1 MLKQTAKIISP
12 AAPDAA
18 RPQRARGSVRI
29 GFGLHDGSGDGRTR
43 LTDLYQ
49 AGSAKAMLP
58 RSHAPHPEAT
68 LINTAGGLTGG
79 DRFDWQV
86 DLGPGARATLATQTA
101 ERVYRSVAGTA
112 RVDISLSVG
121 TGAHLDWLGQ
131 ETILFEDSALERRLR
146 LDLAGDATALIVE
159 PLVFGR
165 AAMGESPD
173 RIDLTDRWTITR
185 DGRPLHV
192 EATRIRPPMS
202 ALRGAAALDGGRAVA
217 TVVYAGQDA
226 EDRLGPARSLLPSD
240 GVRAAASAWGGR
252 LVVRLLADDARP
264 LRGALKHFLTGFRGA
279 ALPRVWTM

>member
-1 MLKQTAKIISP
+1 MLKRTASVET
-12 AAPDAA
+12 PDARA
-18 RPQRARGSVRI
+18 TVRPQRARGAVRV
-29 GFGLHDGSGDGRTR
+29 GFGLRDGKSR

-79 DRFDWQV
+79 DRFDWRV

-101 ERVYRSVAGTA
+101 ERVYRSAAGAA
-112 RVDISLSVG
+112 RVDIALSVG
-121 TGAHLDWLGQ
+121 AGAHLDWLGQ
-131 ETILFEDSALERRLR
+131 ETILFERSALERRLR

-165 AAMGESPD
+165 AAMGETPD
-173 RIDLTDRWTITR
+173 WVDLTDRWTITR
-185 DGRPLHV
+185 DGHPLHV

-226 EDRLGPARSLLPSD
+226 EDRLGPARRLLPPD

-252 LVVRLLADDARP
+252 LVVRLLADDAQP
-264 LRGALKHFLTGFRGA
+264 LRSALKHFLTGFRGT